1 MLPGL
6 ENKELHC
13 AVLQLRGAL
22 ARVGG
27 LSASK
32 VKVRIVFASQEDC
45 LTIKEALIQEIKLG
59 ETYLCKPPS
68 FRICGVDVALLTED
82 R

>member
-1 MLPGL
+1 MIPSL
-6 ENKELHC
+6 ENKEIHSAILH
-13 AVLQLRGAL
+13 LRGAL
-22 ARVGG
+22 ARVGS

-45 LTIKEALIQEIKLG
+45 LTIKDALIQEIELH
-59 ETYLCKPPS
+59 ETYRCKPPC